1 MNVAMKPYTAT
12 FENTWGEIYKMSC
25 DGVSDVHANA
35 RAWLKFMDTQWYR
48 DAPLEWK
55 LKKVM
60 DETHLPSDFV
70 ESDF

>member
-1 MNVAMKPYTAT
+1 MITMMNVTMKPYTAT

-48 DAPLEWK
+48 DAPRDWT
-55 LKKVM
+55 LKKV
-60 DETHLPSDFV
+60 TFTA
-70 ESDF
+70 